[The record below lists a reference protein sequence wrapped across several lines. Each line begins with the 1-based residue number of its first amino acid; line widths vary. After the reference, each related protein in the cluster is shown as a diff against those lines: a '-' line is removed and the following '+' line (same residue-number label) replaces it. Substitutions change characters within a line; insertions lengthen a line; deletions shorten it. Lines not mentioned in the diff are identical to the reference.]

1 MPNER
6 HVGNEKRGVERQLLS
21 FCLCSLRLL
30 LGKEKSAG
38 SNQLVCFPDPIIAC
52 DGKASSKQITGC
64 VGEQLQ
70 KLRSSGG
77 VIY

>member
-6 HVGNEKRGVERQLLS
+6 HVGNEKRGAERQLLS

-38 SNQLVCFPDPIIAC
+38 SNLIGVFP
-52 DGKASSKQITGC
+52 
-64 VGEQLQ
+64 
-70 KLRSSGG
+70 
-77 VIY
+77 